1 MLNKDDEVRQ
11 DTELKIRGDQ
21 LLLSASI
28 QEIGGSKYMLI
39 PVKAQEHLKLEET
52 NTSNLKVLIENGP
65 HGPYISAWNS
75 KQKSE
80 NERKQQ
86 GEEK

>member
-1 MLNKDDEVRQ
+1 MLNNEDNIRE
-11 DTELKIRGDQ
+11 DTELEIRGDQ

-39 PVKAQEHLKLEET
+39 PVKAQEHLELEET
-52 NTSNLKVLIENGP
+52 QPSSLKILVENGP

-75 KQKSE
+75 KQETE
-80 NERKQQ
+80 NQRK
-86 GEEK
+86 GE